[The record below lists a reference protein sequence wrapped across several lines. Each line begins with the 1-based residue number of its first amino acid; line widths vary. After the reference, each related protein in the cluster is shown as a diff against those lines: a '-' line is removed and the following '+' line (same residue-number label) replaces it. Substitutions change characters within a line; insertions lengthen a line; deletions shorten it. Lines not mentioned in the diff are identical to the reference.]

1 MSRIQNRIPRNFPI
15 HVLEDVK
22 SRVLMCLQKP
32 QREDY
37 FSTEE
42 NIKKMKS
49 KRHILG
55 NGKTFKEDYP
65 YLQTSFYTRVAV
77 TEVLFGNPRNEEP
90 NLAYSICKSLDNVS
104 KAFCL

>member
-1 MSRIQNRIPRNFPI
+1 
-15 HVLEDVK
+15 
-22 SRVLMCLQKP
+22 
-32 QREDY
+32 
-37 FSTEE
+37 
-42 NIKKMKS
+42 MKS

-77 TEVLFGNPRNEEP
+77 TEILFGNPRNEEP
-90 NLAYSICKSLDNVS
+90 NIAYSICKSLDSVS